1 MADFTAKDVQALRQS
16 AGAGMMDAKKA
27 LTETDGDMEAA
38 RKLLREERGW
48 PRPTT
53 AGRENA
59 QGAIA
64 LASDVNTV
72 GLVELKCE
80 TDFVAKSD
88 NFIRLTQEL
97 ADSVAAR
104 GRGAVGNH
112 KDEIDDL
119 KVALK
124 ENIEVGRAVQ
134 ISVEAGQI
142 VDTYLHR
149 QARPGRRR
157 GGRRDR
163 GRLQGAG
170 ARPRGAHRLRQVP
183 VPAAGRG
190 PGRPGRGGRRH
201 TLLTITKAE
210 GKPEP
215 AWPKIVEGRGSAGTR
230 SGCCS
235 SSPSSL
241 ARRSRPW
248 PSWPG
253 RWGRDRPLRP
263 ALHRRLRKDEPGD
276 RDGES
281 RHHQVPPDPAEA
293 VGRGLRRRRRLRHRQ
308 QVRRLRGHERSPTSA
323 RRAST
328 SPWSSAA
335 ATSGAG

>member
-16 AGAGMMDAKKA
+16 TGAGMMDAKKA

-38 RKLLREERGW
+38 RKLLREKGLAKADDR
-48 PRPTT
+48 

-64 LASDVNTV
+64 LASNVNTV

-104 GRGAVGNH
+104 GEGAVGNH

-149 QARPGRRR
+149 QDGRGVNGVVVVIE
-157 GGRRDR
+157 GGSKELAHDLAVHIAFAKPQYLRRDE
-163 GRLQGAG
+163 
-170 ARPRGAHRLRQVP
+170 
-183 VPAAGRG
+183 VPADLVEEE
-190 PGRPGRGGRRH
+190 RH

-215 AWPKIVEGRGSAGTR
+215 AWPKIVEGRLNGWYKERVLLEQPFVRDEKQTVAQLAE
-230 SGCCS
+230 SG
-235 SSPSSL
+235 
-241 ARRSRPW
+241 
-248 PSWPG
+248 G
-253 RWGRDRPLRP
+253 
-263 ALHRRLRKDEPGD
+263 
-276 RDGES
+276 
-281 RHHQVPPDPAEA
+281 AEI
-293 VGRGLRRRRRLRHRQ
+293 
-308 QVRRLRGHERSPTSA
+308 VRYAQLFIG
-323 RRAST
+323 
-328 SPWSSAA
+328 
-335 ATSGAG
+335 G